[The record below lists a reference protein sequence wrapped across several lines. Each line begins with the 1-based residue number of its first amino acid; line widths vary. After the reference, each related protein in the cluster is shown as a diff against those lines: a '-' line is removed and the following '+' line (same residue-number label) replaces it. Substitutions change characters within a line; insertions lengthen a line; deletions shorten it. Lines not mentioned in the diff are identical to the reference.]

1 MRLGSMTISRVHFPV
16 TTLGFGRRI
25 GLWAQGC
32 SICCPG
38 CINPDTWDFAGG
50 WKVTVEE
57 LLTLTRRWLPAADGI
72 TITGGEPFDQP
83 AGLQA
88 LVQALRREFGGDILA
103 FSGYNHEVLFAKY
116 PAIVQHL
123 DVLITGPFDLS
134 AGQRLYLR
142 GSDNQRVFLLSPK
155 AKSRYPADIDVR
167 RWEGPRHLDFFFD
180 GADAFMAG
188 IPKPDFPVTLRR
200 GLASV
205 NLGCSLVTHKPA
217 RKESAA
223 FRNQHE

>member
-1 MRLGSMTISRVHFPV
+1 MSRVHFPA

-25 GLWAQGC
+25 GLWVQGC
-32 SICCPG
+32 SIRCPG

-50 WKVTVEE
+50 WKATAEE
-57 LLTLTRRWLPAADGI
+57 LLTLARRWLPAADGI

-88 LVQALRREFGGDILA
+88 LVQSLRRECGGDILA
-103 FSGYNHEVLFAKY
+103 FSGYNHEVLFSTY
-116 PAIVQHL
+116 PAIVQNL
-123 DVLITGPFDLS
+123 DVLITGPFEPS
-134 AGQRLYLR
+134 AGQRLFLR
-142 GSDNQRVFLLSPK
+142 GSDNQRISLLSAK
-155 AKSRYPADIDVR
+155 AKSRYPADIDGR

-180 GADAFMAG
+180 GADVFMAG
-188 IPKPDFPVTLRR
+188 IPEQDFSGTLRR

-205 NLGCSLVTHKPA
+205 NLACNPVAHKPA
-217 RKESAA
+217 RKEPAA